1 MHLFFIFI
9 VAYGIISPMK
19 TLVILAGGKSTR
31 MGKDKIFLHLHDNET
46 FLEHLYHK
54 ASDSFD
60 RIIISA
66 GSLDHAAE
74 IQNLLPDAELV
85 PDKYVEKG
93 PMGGLVSVYEQ
104 TGASRFAVV
113 PVDVPFADIDVLSFF
128 FDHCMDTACVLMDGE
143 HAEPLIGAY
152 GIQMLEK
159 LKGML
164 ERGDYR
170 MYASLSEG
178 VNFYSFAAL
187 QKQMAEKDEV
197 ELRAAFCNINTE
209 SDYRNYVK

>member
-1 MHLFFIFI
+1 MLRFFIFI

-54 ASDSFD
+54 ASSIFE

-66 GSLDHAAE
+66 GSAEHAAA
-74 IQNLLPDAELV
+74 IKKLLPIAEV
-85 PDKYVEKG
+85 VADQYAEKG

-104 TGASRFAVV
+104 TGADRFAVI
-113 PVDVPFADIDVLSFF
+113 PVDVPYADMDVLLFF
-128 FDHCMDTACVLMDGE
+128 FDQCSDTACVLTDGE
-143 HAEPLIGAY
+143 HAEPLIGVY
-152 GIQMLEK
+152 GRQMLKK

-164 ERGDYR
+164 EAGDYR
-170 MYASLSEG
+170 MYAALS
-178 VNFYSFAAL
+178 
-187 QKQMAEKDEV
+187 DEV
-197 ELRAAFCNINTE
+197 EFYSSADLSRQIEGKKEEEIRAAFCNINTE
-209 SDYRNYVK
+209 SDYRNYIK

>member
-1 MHLFFIFI
+1 
-9 VAYGIISPMK
+9 MK

-54 ASDSFD
+54 ASFCFE

-66 GSLDHAAE
+66 GSQAHAEE
-74 IQNLLPDAELV
+74 ICKLLPEAEVV
-85 PDKYVEKG
+85 PDDYQEKG
-93 PMGGLVSVYEQ
+93 PMGGLVSVYER
-104 TGASRFAVV
+104 TGVSKFAII

-128 FDHCMDTACVLMDGE
+128 FEHCMDTACVLKDGE

-170 MYASLSEG
+170 MYASLSED
-178 VNFYSFAAL
+178 VNFYSFAEL
-187 QKQMAEKDEV
+187 QNQMAEKDEA
-197 ELRAAFCNINTE
+197 ELKAAFCNINTE